1 MKTYLISTVGERRE
15 DRLPNSIVMSNDAT
29 FLKEYFAQ
37 ELNEKIDSI
46 TVGETDY
53 DENAKFLDTENGR
66 YIVEEFTS

>member
-1 MKTYLISTVGERRE
+1 
-15 DRLPNSIVMSNDAT
+15 MSNDAT